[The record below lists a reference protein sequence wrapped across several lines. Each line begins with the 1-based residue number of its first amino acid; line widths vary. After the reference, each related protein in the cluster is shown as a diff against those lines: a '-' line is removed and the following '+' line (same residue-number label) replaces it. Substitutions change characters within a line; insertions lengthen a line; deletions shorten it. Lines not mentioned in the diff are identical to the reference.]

1 MWNYINPGYVKYG
14 KYNLNKINVTNEK
27 FVNKN
32 LIIKCFKWSIQVLKH
47 LTFKHISLKNLPREK
62 PCPGIPCPEK
72 SCLVLKILPF
82 REYFCYHSPSYLLKA
97 LNTND
102 INKTEKILNNIN
114 NLLTDLTNGNTNTKL
129 SA

>member
-1 MWNYINPGYVKYG
+1 M
-14 KYNLNKINVTNEK
+14 
-27 FVNKN
+27 
-32 LIIKCFKWSIQVLKH
+32 KH
-47 LTFKHISLKNLPREK
+47 LTFKHISLKNLPLEK

-72 SCLVLKILPF
+72 PCLVLKILPF